1 MRFLHGLIM
10 AGLALAGPV
19 AAETWAGP
27 DPARQPAGSRD
38 LDYAMA
44 EVCYPFLLQNA
55 SITQVSENRGYRL
68 IPSGNPANRGLVL
81 TLQIGGKDMNV
92 LLDTRTADRD
102 CDISIQG
109 GDTAQLHEV
118 AMNRLAQWP
127 VPLLPGRYSSVH
139 GAVRDDDMCSARNDP
154 PGGPN
159 DRVKIYSD
167 DSPGRTPSFSLTLSR
182 SDIRWP
188 MC

>member
-1 MRFLHGLIM
+1 MRHMGWLIATGM
-10 AGLALAGPV
+10 ALAGSV

-44 EVCYPFLLQNA
+44 EICYPFLLQNA
-55 SITQVSENRGYRL
+55 TITQVSENRGYKL
-68 IPSGNPANRGLVL
+68 ILPDNPANRGQVL
-81 TLQIGGKDMNV
+81 TLEVGGRDMNV

-102 CDISIQG
+102 CDISIIG
-109 GDTAQLHEV
+109 GDTAQLRNI
-118 AMNRLAQWP
+118 ATARLAQWP
-127 VPLLPGRYSSVH
+127 VPLLPGRYGSAH
-139 GAVRDDDMCSARNDP
+139 GAVRDDEMCSA

-167 DSPGRTPSFSLTLSR
+167 DSPGHKASFSLTLSR

-188 MC
+188 LC